1 MFAAGEE
8 PNGETV
14 NTYHKPKRIETILEA
29 LDPEE
34 TQLVFHRLNRSYSES
49 ESDCNDLQAD
59 EEEEPDV
66 SKPIPLL
73 QMISMIE
80 DTTHSPDDLIWDDKG
95 EDDTVVKL
103 AHIQKT
109 MFVGGLSAAVQ
120 ARMRAEKKQKSKRP
134 KRR

>member
-1 MFAAGEE
+1 MENLWLPKLMFAAGEE

-34 TQLVFHRLNRSYSES
+34 TQLVFHRLNRSCWLTQDSES

-73 QMISMIE
+73 QVVRYCINP
-80 DTTHSPDDLIWDDKG
+80 THI
-95 EDDTVVKL
+95 
-103 AHIQKT
+103 
-109 MFVGGLSAAVQ
+109 
-120 ARMRAEKKQKSKRP
+120 
-134 KRR
+134 

>member
-59 EEEEPDV
+59 EEEPDV
-66 SKPIPLL
+66 SKPTPLL

-80 DTTHSPDDLIWDDKG
+80 DTTHSPDDLILDDKV

-120 ARMRAEKKQKSKRP
+120 ARMRAEKKRKSKEA
-134 KRR
+134 KEK